1 MSNTNVPPNNNR
13 RNELLEMQNRLTQD
27 LNRSLI
33 RLRSKFESFVNPVTR
48 LTDSIKKVDK
58 TNIEAL
64 KLGTTYQKLTDSLS
78 KNSDIL
84 NKNLTSNRELTS
96 AIIDRFGRGVRVQ
109 SDALDD
115 LTTEMVAT
123 GQDVRSLNRLNS
135 DLVLFT
141 GNNVKSI
148 DALAKVNQDVS
159 DTYGITNDKLINTL
173 NSLRETMKQASFFG
187 AGTVESLGEVAT
199 QLQGRAGGTDITGAL
214 NTLNRILIGG
224 LETERTGALLGA
236 TQARETAARGG
247 RITLRDVLPI
257 LNELESRR
265 EQLGGGR
272 FGLDILSQTL
282 GLSKSQTA
290 ELLNLAK
297 IAREDF
303 KIQDEIKK
311 TTDETFNSI
320 ENINKR
326 AANFYDNTAVGMLGG
341 IGSLNTNLLF
351 LTQQLT
357 MAGGLASIPGR
368 SRGGVGGRAGQ
379 SKFLDFLRAEAI
391 QGRTYPGF
399 SPADVRRVGGGRALL
414 KRGVGGTA
422 LSYAL
427 GGIARQVPGA
437 EGFGGAIM
445 GGQIGASLGSFIPG
459 VGTLAGGAAGVLIGG
474 VVDMVSLLSEGNKV
488 DKERL
493 ELEKQKR
500 REERALE
507 AAQQVE
513 VLSFLTSYVRSRMST
528 DPNATS
534 ERYLESIDR
543 SQKMLLA
550 RQNQSK
556 VSIKRQ

>member
-33 RLRSKFESFVNPVTR
+33 RLRSQFESFVNPVTR

-64 KLGTTYQKLTDSLS
+64 RLGTTYQKLTDSLS

-84 NKNLTSNRELTS
+84 NKNLTSNRELTA

-123 GQDVRSLNRLNS
+123 GQDIRSLNRLNS

-148 DALAKVNQDVS
+148 DTLAKVNQDVS

-173 NSLRETMKQASFFG
+173 NSLKETMQQASFFG

-236 TQARETAARGG
+236 TQARERAARGG

-257 LNELESRR
+257 LSELESRR

-282 GLSKSQTA
+282 GLSKAQTA

-297 IAREDF
+297 IAKEDF

-311 TTDETFNSI
+311 TTNETYNSI

-326 AANFYDNTAVGMLGG
+326 AVNFYDNTAVATLGAL
-341 IGSLNTNLLF
+341 GSLNTNLVF
-351 LTQQLT
+351 LMQQVG
-357 MAGGLASIPGR
+357 MAGGLAGLGGR
-368 SRGGVGGRAGQ
+368 RRGVGSPQAGN
-379 SKFLDFLRAEAI
+379 SKFLDFLRSEAI

-399 SPADVRRVGGGRALL
+399 SPAAVRQVGGGRALL
-414 KRGVGGTA
+414 KRGIGGTA

-427 GGIARQVPGA
+427 GGMARQLPGA
-437 EGFGGAIM
+437 ESLGGAIT
-445 GGQIGASLGSFIPG
+445 GGQIGAAVGSFIPG
-459 VGTLAGGAAGVLIGG
+459 LGTLAGGLVGGGIGLL
-474 VVDMVSLLSEGNKV
+474 VDLVSLTSEGNKI

-500 REERALE
+500 REERALK

-513 VLSFLTSYVRSRMST
+513 VISFLTTYVRSRMSS

-543 SQKMLLA
+543 NQRMLLA

-556 VSIKRQ
+556 TSIKRQ